1 MFTRGMISPPAQR
14 ASLFRNIRSPDKFA
28 RYPLVGLAMLIVGS
42 LIFGVLAYNLVNHG
56 PLLAWDVPL
65 ANSLHATALAS
76 PRWVNDI
83 MIAGFYVGDQLV
95 ILIGVVLGIYFL
107 CKRYWRE
114 LVMLVNG
121 FGVSAIFFWVLSHIF
136 NRTRPVFETP
146 IWHMKVIP
154 GFPSGHAIAIVC
166 SYGLLLY
173 FFVPK
178 IKSRARKAWLIAS
191 VLFVSVYVLFSRLF
205 VGDHFLTD
213 IVAGLGVGL
222 AWSGLANTAV
232 ELLFRKRT
240 HIERPTRDEIVIL
253 PAGPM
258 PETSTTLLADRS

>member
-1 MFTRGMISPPAQR
+1 MFKRGMNSSHEQR
-14 ASLFRNIRSPDKFA
+14 TGMFRNIRSSEKFA
-28 RYPLVGLAMLIVGS
+28 KHPLIGLTMFIVGS
-42 LIFGVLAYNLVNHG
+42 LIFGILAYNLVNHG

-65 ANSLHATALAS
+65 ADSLHATALAS

-83 MIAGFYVGDQLV
+83 MIGGFYVGDQLV
-95 ILIGVVLGIYFL
+95 VLIGVVLGIYFL

-114 LVMLVNG
+114 LVMLCNG
-121 FGVSAIFFWVLSHIF
+121 FGVSAVIFWVLSHTF
-136 NRTRPVFETP
+136 NRARPAFETP

-178 IKSRARKAWLIAS
+178 TKSRGGKAWMIAG
-191 VLFVSVYVLFSRLF
+191 VLFVSLYVLFSRLF

-213 IVAGLGVGL
+213 IVAGCGVGL
-222 AWSGLANTAV
+222 AWSGLANTVV
-232 ELLFRKRT
+232 ELLFRKKARAV
-240 HIERPTRDEIVIL
+240 EPTRAGL
-253 PAGPM
+253 ATPGQGPM
-258 PETSTTLLADRS
+258 PETVANLLVDRP

>member
-1 MFTRGMISPPAQR
+1 MFKRGGNSPHEQR
-14 ASLFRNIRSPDKFA
+14 TGVFRNIRSPEKFA
-28 RYPLVGLAMLIVGS
+28 KYPLIGLAMFIAGS
-42 LIFGVLAYNLVNHG
+42 LIFGVMAYSLVTHG

-83 MIAGFYVGDQLV
+83 MIAGFYVGDQLL

-107 CKRYWRE
+107 RKQYWRE
-114 LVMLVNG
+114 LVMLCNG
-121 FGVSAIFFWVLSHIF
+121 FGASAIIFRVLSLAF

-154 GFPSGHAIAIVC
+154 GFPSGHAIAITS

-173 FFVPK
+173 FFVPR
-178 IKSRARKAWLIAS
+178 IKSRARKAWMIAG
-191 VLFVSVYVLFSRLF
+191 VLLVSVYVLFSRLF

-232 ELLFRKRT
+232 ELLFRKRKPVA
-240 HIERPTRDEIVIL
+240 RPTR
-253 PAGPM
+253 AG
-258 PETSTTLLADRS
+258 LAIPRPSPIPDIARP

>member
-1 MFTRGMISPPAQR
+1 MFKRGRNSPHEQR
-14 ASLFRNIRSPDKFA
+14 TGVFRNIRSPEQFA
-28 RYPLVGLAMLIVGS
+28 KYPLVGLAMFMAGS
-42 LIFGVLAYNLVNHG
+42 LIFGVMAYSLVMHG

-83 MIAGFYVGDQLV
+83 MIAGFYVGDQLL
-95 ILIGVVLGIYFL
+95 ILIAVVLGIYFL
-107 CKRYWRE
+107 RKRYWRE
-114 LVMLVNG
+114 LVMLCNG
-121 FGVSAIFFWVLSHIF
+121 FGVSAIIFRVLSLAF

-154 GFPSGHAIAIVC
+154 GFPSGHAIAIAS

-173 FFVPK
+173 LFVPR
-178 IKSRARKAWLIAS
+178 IRSRAGKAWMIAG
-191 VLFVSVYVLFSRLF
+191 VLLVSVYVLFSRLF

-232 ELLFRKRT
+232 ELLFRKRKPVEKP
-240 HIERPTRDEIVIL
+240 IRKELAI
-253 PAGPM
+253 PAPS
-258 PETSTTLLADRS
+258 PIPDIARL